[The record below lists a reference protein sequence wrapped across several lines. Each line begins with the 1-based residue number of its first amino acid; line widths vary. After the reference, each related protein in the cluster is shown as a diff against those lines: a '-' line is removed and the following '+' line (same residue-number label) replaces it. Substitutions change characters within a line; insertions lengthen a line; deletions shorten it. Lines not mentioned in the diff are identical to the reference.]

1 VIARMKIKPIAILIL
16 ILLLIFLILITS
28 MAIMKITKAKSYEE
42 ESIKARRG
50 DVVGL
55 YQENLKS
62 WVEVPSEVNDKIF
75 YEFEFNPDNVTL
87 LYSDDPEYVDTE
99 KFNFSGYVLWNSNLY
114 AGRNLNF
121 SYYIYHLV
129 TGNGRSYRLAFVA
142 YSSKNIESEILINA
156 KGAEYGRNYVETSKN
171 AIYKWALER
180 VNGSS
185 KMVVEVGGGEAKI
198 LDSLDLPSL
207 DETGYLV
214 QFFGELKVIKGSIR
228 FFAIIY
234 DPNQTDAQEIIRKA
248 LDDGQNILK
257 SVFLAKGKLPR
268 RGDFPG
274 ERVWKIYVNPD
285 NFDKAFL
292 RYPESAF
299 GSDIHDAGVN
309 GKDYTGRFNGT
320 EGIFTNLGYYGI
332 VDKIFIIPLSDY
344 KSEKNHY
351 LSVQLYVPSYNS
363 PGMCPNVSAIAGVF
377 GRDYYSNSDEAGKF
391 DVDTSLSSKPVLV
404 LGVYNNSTLG
414 KSSWFVV
421 TQVGGQCLGG
431 WKLLFY
437 AHSTRK

>member
-1 VIARMKIKPIAILIL
+1 MKIKPVTVSIL
-16 ILLLIFLILITS
+16 ILLLIFLILTFLVIV
-28 MAIMKITKAKSYEE
+28 MNITKAKSYEE

-50 DVVGL
+50 EVVGL
-55 YQENLKS
+55 YQENLRS
-62 WVEVPSEVNDKIF
+62 WIEASPEVNDKIF

-87 LYSDDPEYVDTE
+87 LYSDDPEYVHTE
-99 KFNFSGYVLWNSNLY
+99 KFNYSGYVLWNSNLY
-114 AGRNLNF
+114 SGRNLNF

-129 TGNGRSYRLAFVA
+129 IGNGKSYRLAFVA
-142 YSSKNIESEILINA
+142 HSSKDTESEIIINA

-180 VNGSS
+180 LNESS
-185 KMVVEVGGGEAKI
+185 KMAVKVSRGEARI

-214 QFFGELKVIKGSIR
+214 QFFGELKVIRGSIR
-228 FFAIIY
+228 FFVVIY
-234 DPNQTDAQEIIRKA
+234 DPKQTDAQEIIRKA
-248 LDDGQNILK
+248 LDDGRNILK
-257 SVFLAKGKLPR
+257 SEFLAKGKLPR

-292 RYPESAF
+292 RYPESAL
-299 GSDIHDAGVN
+299 GPDVHDAGVN

-332 VDKIFIIPLSDY
+332 VDKIFIIPLRDY
-344 KSEKNHY
+344 KAEKNRY
-351 LSVQLYVPSYNS
+351 LSVQIYAPSYNA
-363 PGMCPNVSAIAGVF
+363 PGMCPNVLAIAGVF
-377 GRDYYSNSDEAGKF
+377 GRDYYSNSDVAGKF
-391 DVDTSLSSKPVLV
+391 DVDTSLPSKPALV